1 MALPTYDKSKR
12 KSTNFQQLPK
22 GAYIIK
28 ILGAREDKWGSGD
41 RCVRLAFDIAEGEY
55 AGFYQ
60 NQFDNN
66 TREDKQWPYDAV
78 FTLNIPEDGCEQYI
92 WDYWNSFFADLEDSN
107 NGFIFSGDLKPL
119 KGKIIGAKFYNKQSQ
134 KNGTVYDH
142 IIPKAGWTCVAED
155 VRKGRVGKLPNDRLI
170 GSGHNTSSAASAE
183 DTGGFAP
190 ATEDDDIPPF

>member
-22 GAYIIK
+22 GAYVIK

-66 TREDKQWPYDAV
+66 TREDKQWPFDAV
-78 FTLNIPEDGCEQYI
+78 FTLNVPEDGCEQYI

-107 NGFIFSGDLKPL
+107 NGFVFTGDLKPL
-119 KGKIIGAKFYNKQSQ
+119 RGKLIGGKFHIEQSEYNG
-134 KNGTVYDH
+134 NIYDH
-142 IIPKAGWTCVAED
+142 TRLRWTCVAED
-155 VRKGRVGKLPNDRLI
+155 VRKGRAGKLPNDKLI
-170 GSGHNTSSAASAE
+170 GSGRNTSRASAE
-183 DTGGFAP
+183 ENTSGFAP
-190 ATEDDDIPPF
+190 TTEDDDIPPF